1 MYEIVVDQLK
11 DTIREL
17 KFPPLSGEPTKE
29 DIIGTLEMTL
39 DFILS
44 EEVDPDE
51 YAEALER
58 IDELETGV
66 SDAISE
72 LNDLVDDM
80 EDGYEDKFD
89 EIMAKA
95 SSIKYDLQ
103 RL

>member
-1 MYEIVVDQLK
+1 
-11 DTIREL
+11 
-17 KFPPLSGEPTKE
+17 
-29 DIIGTLEMTL
+29 MTL

-44 EEVDPDE
+44 DEVDPDE

-72 LNDLVDDM
+72 LEDLVDDM
-80 EDGYEDKFD
+80 EDVYEDKFD

-95 SSIKYDLQ
+95 NSIKYDLQ

>member
-1 MYEIVVDQLK
+1 MYEIVVNQLK
-11 DTIREL
+11 DIIREL

-44 EEVDPDE
+44 DEVDDE

-72 LNDLVDDM
+72 LDDLVDDM
-80 EDGYEDKFD
+80 EDVYEDKFD
-89 EIMAKA
+89 EILAKA
-95 SSIKYDLQ
+95 KHIKYDLQ
-103 RL
+103 IL